1 VLPLIEECWNPG
13 KQRLNIDFWLW
24 RLCRATTMETG
35 LFEIQAD
42 HLNGFREARQI
53 QQPLER
59 LFYALFGR
67 AESASFDRDAAPA
80 NITNGIESFA
90 GSAPKSV
97 ELAADPAA
105 KLARCFLRLANLPN
119 YALDRLSRYEA
130 TLWRQVRQILF
141 ALDALDR
148 RKPQDRGRRFRVG
161 SWQCVPAYEPEEC

>member
-1 VLPLIEECWNPG
+1 
-13 KQRLNIDFWLW
+13 
-24 RLCRATTMETG
+24 METG

-42 HLNGFREARQI
+42 HLNGFRQARQG

-119 YALDRLSRYEA
+119 YALDRDGKRSGLFRAQPPRPSS
-130 TLWRQVRQILF
+130 TLLKAGLCHRLF
-141 ALDALDR
+141 TW
-148 RKPQDRGRRFRVG
+148 P
-161 SWQCVPAYEPEEC
+161 